1 MLDEHLTKLDDAIGK
16 PEYARIRPLDIIVL
30 TDGRP
35 GKLWINLNQ
44 KNSRAQSFFSDREPT
59 IEDVLAAAVKRTKE
73 ARHHPNTVGVQ
84 FVQIGDDQEAKK
96 ALQKIV
102 YGENGV
108 R

>member
-1 MLDEHLTKLDDAIGK
+1 MDDLVS
-16 PEYARIRPLDIIVL
+16 PEQFE
-30 TDGRP
+30 GRRSP
-35 GKLWINLNQ
+35 NL
-44 KNSRAQSFFSDREPT
+44 FFPDREPT
-59 IEDVLAAAVKRTKE
+59 IESVLAAAVRRVKE
-73 ARHHPNTVGVQ
+73 ARHHPNIVGVQ

>member
-1 MLDEHLTKLDDAIGK
+1 M
-16 PEYARIRPLDIIVL
+16 
-30 TDGRP
+30 
-35 GKLWINLNQ
+35 
-44 KNSRAQSFFSDREPT
+44 
-59 IEDVLAAAVKRTKE
+59 LAAAVKRTKE

>member
-1 MLDEHLTKLDDAIGK
+1 M
-16 PEYARIRPLDIIVL
+16 
-30 TDGRP
+30 
-35 GKLWINLNQ
+35 
-44 KNSRAQSFFSDREPT
+44 
-59 IEDVLAAAVKRTKE
+59 KRVKE
-73 ARHHPNTVGVQ
+73 AKHHPNTVGVQ